1 MHGAFEEAL
10 SLSQSEDCL
19 SSPEV
24 LRRIECSEDRIAERF
39 HVSAIGSHLSEL
51 SGLNNTGVELAHYT
65 KTSPRVVM
73 EPQRSRT
80 ITPDPPSRTSHSP
93 GSVSMSEN
101 FSVLDSL
108 DTDRVRSL
116 GFFLLQGALE
126 SGVV

>member
-1 MHGAFEEAL
+1 M
-10 SLSQSEDCL
+10 
-19 SSPEV
+19 

-39 HVSAIGSHLSEL
+39 HVSAVGSHLSEL

-65 KTSPRVVM
+65 KISPGVAM

-80 ITPDPPSRTSHSP
+80 ITPEPLSRTSHSP

-108 DTDRVRSL
+108 DTDRVCGL
-116 GFFLLQGALE
+116 WFIFFF
-126 SGVV
+126 